1 MDNLNEGYNIE
12 YKEEIPKK
20 VNKLKAEIVS
30 FLNSDTGGT
39 IYLGVKDDGTLIK
52 FPDKRQ
58 KYKEWEE
65 LLNNWVATAFSPEVT
80 GLIMI
85 DPNSEPFKISI
96 SSGEEKPYYFKD
108 GEGINYKG
116 IYIRNGSS
124 KRLASDDEIKRMI
137 NNPLVKSF
145 DSRKIGKTDL
155 EFGYAKQVF
164 LKEKVKFD
172 IIGLDFKKN
181 EDDSYNNAA
190 LIVSDENPY
199 ISKTAIYE
207 GLSVNSFKDKKR
219 FEGSIAKQIDE
230 VVRYIHLSNR
240 VKITLGN
247 NGRRIEQYSYPI
259 DAVREAVMNAF
270 VHRDYTLSADIRI
283 ELYDDRLEISSPG
296 SLPEGLT
303 IADIKHGA
311 NAKRNPILINA
322 LDKMNYIENYGSGIR
337 RIYSLYEEFLRQ
349 PKLIT
354 TNNLFTVVLYNMNY
368 KPNTFKLDDNMF
380 AIVSYLSG
388 GKLASR
394 KEIQDALN
402 LQKSYTSEIIATMKK
417 KGILLS
423 EGRGRATKY
432 YLATDNTLN

>member
-39 IYLGVKDDGTLIK
+39 IYLGVKDDGTLTK

-172 IIGLDFKKN
+172 IIGLDFKK
-181 EDDSYNNAA
+181 
-190 LIVSDENPY
+190 
-199 ISKTAIYE
+199 
-207 GLSVNSFKDKKR
+207 R
-219 FEGSIAKQIDE
+219 
-230 VVRYIHLSNR
+230 
-240 VKITLGN
+240 
-247 NGRRIEQYSYPI
+247 
-259 DAVREAVMNAF
+259 
-270 VHRDYTLSADIRI
+270 
-283 ELYDDRLEISSPG
+283 
-296 SLPEGLT
+296 SL
-303 IADIKHGA
+303 
-311 NAKRNPILINA
+311 
-322 LDKMNYIENYGSGIR
+322 
-337 RIYSLYEEFLRQ
+337 
-349 PKLIT
+349 
-354 TNNLFTVVLYNMNY
+354 
-368 KPNTFKLDDNMF
+368 
-380 AIVSYLSG
+380 
-388 GKLASR
+388 
-394 KEIQDALN
+394 
-402 LQKSYTSEIIATMKK
+402 
-417 KGILLS
+417 
-423 EGRGRATKY
+423 
-432 YLATDNTLN
+432 